1 MQEIYRSRNMASLVL
16 KKQFLEEND
25 IPSQIFLEGVDIS
38 AMPAHPVYGLSYRL
52 EECASLVVD
61 DEDEQ
66 KAWNLLHNIENPV
79 GAEDDFDDEYDDYH
93 MNQKGIRH
101 GSRSSRQSSRH
112 HEEQSKSL
120 HGKIFAVF
128 FIAFSAVW
136 LYYSYNLISI
146 LWLEPPGSRE
156 WREDA
161 IFIPIGGAMILLWLF
176 GVIAIIAG
184 KSTGDRH

>member
-52 EECASLVVD
+52 EKCASLVVD

-79 GAEDDFDDEYDDYH
+79 GTEEDFDDDYDDDYRD
-93 MNQKGIRH
+93 QKGARH
-101 GSRSSRQSSRH
+101 GSHSSTQAPRYH
-112 HEEQSKSL
+112 W
-120 HGKIFAVF
+120 KIFAIF
-128 FIAFSAVW
+128 FIVFSAIW
-136 LYYSYNLISI
+136 LYYSYVLVSA
-146 LWLEPPGSRE
+146 LWLEAPGSKE
-156 WREDA
+156 WSEDA

-176 GVIAIIAG
+176 SVIMIVAG
-184 KSTGDRH
+184 RIGRDRH